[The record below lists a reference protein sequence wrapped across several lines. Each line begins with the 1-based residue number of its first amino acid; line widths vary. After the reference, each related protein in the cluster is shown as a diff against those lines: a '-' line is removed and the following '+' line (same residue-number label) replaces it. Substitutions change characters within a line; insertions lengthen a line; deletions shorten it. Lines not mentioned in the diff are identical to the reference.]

1 MSSESHY
8 RNCCRACQWES
19 VKIPPPPADNSPADQ
34 PSSPAVRAGV
44 ARRVERLS
52 VPKPDDP
59 QETMIVEPNRLRLI
73 RERLQHNFYET
84 GAPSD
89 RIATA
94 VLVAVQDLDKVTLR
108 H

>member
-1 MSSESHY
+1 
-8 RNCCRACQWES
+8 
-19 VKIPPPPADNSPADQ
+19 
-34 PSSPAVRAGV
+34 
-44 ARRVERLS
+44 
-52 VPKPDDP
+52 
-59 QETMIVEPNRLRLI
+59 MIVEPNRLRLI